1 MVMQQQIVGG
11 LFKAAF
17 NVTLGIAALV
27 AIAAA
32 APLAHA
38 EEPMVKIDNFTF
50 NPPSLTVTAG
60 TTVTWKN
67 QDDIPHTVASTTK
80 AFKSKVLDTDDGY
93 SFTFTTPGVYEYF
106 CSIHPHM
113 TGKIVVEAKTG
124 SN

>member
-1 MVMQQQIVGG
+1 MVMQRQIAGG
-11 LFKAAF
+11 RCKAAF
-17 NVTLGIAALV
+17 SVTLGIAALV
-27 AIAAA
+27 AIAATA
-32 APLAHA
+32 AHA

-113 TGKIVVEAKTG
+113 TGKVVVEAKTG